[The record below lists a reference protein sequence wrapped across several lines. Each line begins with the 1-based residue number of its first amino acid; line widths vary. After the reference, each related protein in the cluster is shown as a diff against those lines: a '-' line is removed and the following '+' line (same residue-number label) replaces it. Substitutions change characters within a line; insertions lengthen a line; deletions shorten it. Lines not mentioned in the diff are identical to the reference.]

1 MIYIPIVFCPLTVR
15 RNRMR
20 SNRGRMNGW
29 KKEYR
34 RINVEQNNEEKK
46 MRMKIEE
53 KREENGWKKEE
64 NQ

>member
-1 MIYIPIVFCPLTVR
+1 
-15 RNRMR
+15 MR

-64 NQ
+64 NQFY